1 MTTATATTVA
11 IAGGTKGLGLTIA
24 EALVVQGKH
33 DVVIFGRKRTTD
45 LDEKL
50 PARLVIV
57 DYDNIQNLTEALE
70 SNNVS
75 DVICT
80 VNSNGSSLSE
90 RNLIRAAENS
100 STTTRYIPS
109 IFAGFTYP
117 IKLVAKYS
125 KVYIWQEILNVLT
138 LISSFRYPAFAK
150 CKAEVLEELAKTS
163 LMYTAVYNG
172 MFMDFYGSPLLK
184 SNVDPF
190 PMFVDISNNMAAQP
204 GSGAQAIVLTRVLDV
219 ARFVVRLLD
228 LPNWPKESYII
239 GDRVTLHDF
248 VNMAE
253 EVRDTKFHI
262 TYDSKEELEA
272 GNVTELPCYSAVFA
286 AVGKDLSKQLYSQ
299 TGLWIINNELDL
311 RPASTLNEIFPDI
324 KTMSLREF
332 LELSWR
338 I

>member
-100 STTTRYIPS
+100 SKTARYIPS

-117 IKLVAKYS
+117 IK
-125 KVYIWQEILNVLT
+125 
-138 LISSFRYPAFAK
+138 YPAFAK

-228 LPNWPKESYII
+228 LPDWPKESYVI

-253 EVRDTKFHI
+253 EVRVSLSGTKFHI

-311 RPASTLNEIFPDI
+311 RPAGTLNDIFPDI
-324 KTMSLREF
+324 KSMTLREF

>member
-1 MTTATATTVA
+1 MTTATTSTTTVA

-33 DVVIFGRKRTTD
+33 NVVIFGRKRTTD

-57 DYDNIQNLTEALE
+57 DYDNIHNLTEALE

-80 VNSNGSSLSE
+80 VNSNGSSISE

-117 IKLVAKYS
+117 IK
-125 KVYIWQEILNVLT
+125 
-138 LISSFRYPAFAK
+138 YPAFAK

-228 LPNWPKESYII
+228 LPDWPKESYII

-253 EVRDTKFHI
+253 EVRGTKFQI

-272 GNVTELPCYSAVFA
+272 GHVTELPCYSAVFA
-286 AVGKDLSKQLYSQ
+286 AVGKELSKQLYSQ
-299 TGLWIINNELDL
+299 TGLWILNNELDL